1 MKNSLADLIEVDETD
16 SVRAQGSF
24 TRDRIAIS
32 AVGRYG
38 ACVLKFIA
46 VTLLL
51 LVAVTACRPQE
62 EPPEAQRDAEDA
74 KTARTVTI
82 YRTDEAGI
90 QADCGAVVR
99 EDWALPEPPP
109 TDLASAAIREVLR
122 DVLPAAGLHPP
133 GTLPLLDYFRG
144 VVIRDGVAIL
154 AFEGDALRY
163 LNNAACAQIAVKA
176 PMVRTLL
183 AFPDVSTV
191 EFEID
196 GQIYDD
202 WDA

>member
-1 MKNSLADLIEVDETD
+1 MA
-16 SVRAQGSF
+16 
-24 TRDRIAIS
+24 AI
-32 AVGRYG
+32 V
-38 ACVLKFIA
+38 IM
-46 VTLLL
+46 LLL
-51 LVAVTACRPQE
+51 ATGTGCGPKADTPKARF
-62 EPPEAQRDAEDA
+62 DAEDTV
-74 KTARTVTI
+74 TARTFTI

-90 QADCGAVVR
+90 QTDCGAVAEEYWSV
-99 EDWALPEPPP
+99 PEPPP
-109 TDLASAAIREVLR
+109 TDLPSAVVREVLR

-133 GTLPLLDYFRG
+133 GTLPLLDYFHG

-176 PMVRTLL
+176 PMIRTLL

-196 GQIYDD
+196 GQIYRD

>member
-1 MKNSLADLIEVDETD
+1 MKNNGVELIEVDETD
-16 SVRAQGSF
+16 SGHAQGGF
-24 TRDRIAIS
+24 ARGRIAIN
-32 AVGRYG
+32 AGGRHG
-38 ACVLKFIA
+38 ACVLQSIA
-46 VTLLL
+46 VTLLF

-62 EPPEAQRDAEDA
+62 DPPDVLLDAEDA
-74 KTARTVTI
+74 KTERTVTI

-90 QADCGAVVR
+90 QTDCGAVVK
-99 EDWALPEPPP
+99 EDWAVPEPPP
-109 TDLASAAIREVLR
+109 TDLPSAAVREVLR

-144 VVIRDGVAIL
+144 VVIRDGVGIL

-163 LNNAACAQIAVKA
+163 LNNAACAQMAVKA

-183 AFPDVSTV
+183 AFPGVSAV

-196 GQIYDD
+196 GQIYRD

>member
-1 MKNSLADLIEVDETD
+1 MKNSRVDLIEVDVTD
-16 SVRAQGSF
+16 SGRAKGGF
-24 TRDRIAIS
+24 TRGRVAIF
-32 AVGRYG
+32 AGGRHG
-38 ACVLKFIA
+38 ACVLKFMA
-46 VTLLL
+46 LTLVL
-51 LVAVTACRPQE
+51 LVAGTACRPQE
-62 EPPEAQRDAEDA
+62 EPQDTLRDAEDA
-74 KTARTVTI
+74 KTERTVTI

-90 QADCGAVVR
+90 QTDCGAVVS

-163 LNNAACAQIAVKA
+163 LNNAACAQMAVKA

-196 GQIYDD
+196 GQIYRD